1 MIKQQSCF
9 MEFARY
15 TFLNVLGMIGLSCYI
30 LADTFFVSKGL
41 GTNGLAALNLAI
53 PIYSFIH
60 GSGLM
65 LGIGGATKYSIVKV
79 QKASENSDRIF
90 TNTLYMGALLA
101 ILFMLTG
108 FFFSDRLTM
117 LLGADGEAAAMTKI
131 YLKVILL
138 FAPAF
143 LFNDIF
149 ICFVRNDGNP
159 RLSMT
164 AMLLGSIS
172 NIILDYIFIFPL
184 KLGILGAVLA
194 TGAAPVLSMLIL
206 SRHLIKKKNSFH
218 LQRTKPSPVIIGSV
232 ISLGIPSLIAEMSSG
247 IVMIVFNSIF
257 MTLSGNVGIAA
268 YGIIANLSLVVIS
281 IYTGIAQG
289 MQPIISRAY
298 GKGSQDSAM
307 QTLRYGIFTM
317 LSLSAIIYLGIYFLS
332 GFIAGIFNSEGNL
345 QLQAIAVSGLKLY
358 FTAVPF
364 AGFNILLSSFFT
376 STEKALP
383 SHLLSLLRGFILI
396 IPMAFLLSY
405 LAKATGLWLAFPIT
419 EGIVC
424 LAGAITYLL
433 LKRKGNVYV

>member
-9 MEFARY
+9 MEFTGY

-65 LGIGGATKYSIVKV
+65 LGIGGATKYSIFKA
-79 QKASENSDRIF
+79 QKSPDKSDRIF
-90 TNTLYMGALLA
+90 TNTLYMGVLLA
-101 ILFMLTG
+101 IIFILTG
-108 FFFSDRLTM
+108 FFFSDKLTM
-117 LLGADGEAAAMTKI
+117 LLGADGETAAMTKI

-149 ICFVRNDGNP
+149 ICFVRNDGDP

-172 NIILDYIFIFPL
+172 NIILDYVFIFPL
-184 KLGILGAVLA
+184 KMGILGAVLA

-206 SRHLIKKKNSFH
+206 SRHLIEKKNGFH
-218 LQRTKPSPVIIGSV
+218 LQRTKPMPAVIGSV

-257 MTLSGNVGIAA
+257 MTLSGNVGVAA

-289 MQPIISRAY
+289 MQPIISKAY
-298 GKGSQDSAM
+298 GKGNQNVVR
-307 QTLRYGIFTM
+307 QTLLYGIFTM
-317 LSLSAIIYLGIYFLS
+317 LSLSAIIYPGIYFLS
-332 GFIAGIFNSEGNL
+332 GFIAGIFNSEGNP

-396 IPMAFLLSY
+396 IPMAFLLSS